1 MMEQSLPLQAS
12 PSLVLV
18 RDLRSLFPKATLNA
32 DECWVSS
39 LNPTYGREAIAS
51 VQASLMHVIVGGAV
65 DRSYPVGN
73 RSWEH
78 GSSERYFQPTL
89 NPEKSE

>member
-1 MMEQSLPLQAS
+1 MVLQSLPLQAS

-39 LNPTYGREAIAS
+39 LNPTYPREAIA
-51 VQASLMHVIVGGAV
+51 
-65 DRSYPVGN
+65 
-73 RSWEH
+73 
-78 GSSERYFQPTL
+78 L
-89 NPEKSE
+89 NE